1 MEYTIDNGTLAVTI
15 SSMGAQMLSIRKD
28 GKEYMWQRD
37 SRYWGDCAPNIFPY
51 VARLTDGKY
60 TVDGQTYEMGTHG
73 FIRRRELEPE
83 KRAETSVTFRL
94 DSDADT
100 EKQYPWRFRY
110 RLTYELDHSSL
121 NVENR
126 DETTMYF
133 GIGGH
138 PGFFVPISDG
148 YQFEDYYVE
157 FPDAEQPVRIG
168 FTDTCFRNGMDRAY
182 PLDEKNR
189 IFLRHELFDDDA
201 IVLAGVGHRVTVDFP
216 DYPYF
221 GLWHR
226 PKTDA
231 PYVCLEPWSSLPARD
246 GVIEDFARQK
256 DLVALEAG
264 RTYQSRWTVTISP
277 DPAL

>member
-1 MEYTIDNGTLAVTI
+1 M
-15 SSMGAQMLSIRKD
+15 
-28 GKEYMWQRD
+28 
-37 SRYWGDCAPNIFPY
+37 
-51 VARLTDGKY
+51 
-60 TVDGQTYEMGTHG
+60 
-73 FIRRRELEPE
+73 
-83 KRAETSVTFRL
+83 
-94 DSDADT
+94 
-100 EKQYPWRFRY
+100 
-110 RLTYELDHSSL
+110 
-121 NVENR
+121 
-126 DETTMYF
+126 
-133 GIGGH
+133 
-138 PGFFVPISDG
+138 
-148 YQFEDYYVE
+148 E
-157 FPDAEQPVRIG
+157 FPDAEQPIRIG

-201 IVLAGVGHRVTVDFP
+201 IVLAGVGYRARLASDRDPHSVTVDFP